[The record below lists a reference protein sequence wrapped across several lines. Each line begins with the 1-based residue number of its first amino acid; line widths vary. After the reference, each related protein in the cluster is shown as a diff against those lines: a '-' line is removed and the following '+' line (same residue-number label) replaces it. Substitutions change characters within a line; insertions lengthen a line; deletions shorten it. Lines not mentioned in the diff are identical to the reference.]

1 VTHAPVFYCPYCGEE
16 DLRPAEGGH
25 GQWLCA
31 GCRRVWS
38 VKFIGLAGAGGVATV
53 PAAPVRGRTP

>member
-1 VTHAPVFYCPYCGEE
+1 MTHAPVFYCPCCGEE

-31 GCRRVWS
+31 SCRRVWS
-38 VKFIGLAGAGGVATV
+38 VRFIGLAATDT
-53 PAAPVRGRTP
+53 APVADVTA